1 MTEDDERGEH
11 GERGEPDERGEHD
24 GPGAGPLYLSA
35 EQVGELLDTDAAIAS
50 QRAAFTA
57 LGDGTA
63 ELPGKIMH
71 PSRFDD
77 SVVFAY
83 LARLSA
89 GTGAVAKIG
98 SVNPGNATAG
108 LPTVHAVINAL
119 DPVTGQL
126 AAVMDGTAVTTL
138 RTAAAGAVAFDAL
151 ATADSAELGLLGSG
165 TQALAHARAVA
176 RVRELRSV
184 RVWSPNPGRR
194 AHAARRLA
202 AELGVAVKAVETAEE
217 AVAGLP
223 MVAACT
229 LSATPV
235 VRGAWLTPG
244 CTVVSVG
251 SFEPTRSEVDAEVV
265 RRAAAVVVDDPE
277 TAAEHA
283 GPVVDALRE
292 GRLAREDLIPLGGV
306 LTGRHTARTSPD
318 DIVFYNSVGLGIQDA
333 AAAWA
338 VIAAARASRERR

>member
-1 MTEDDERGEH
+1 MTEDD
-11 GERGEPDERGEHD
+11 
-24 GPGAGPLYLSA
+24 AGPLYLSR
-35 EQVGELLDTDAAIAS
+35 EQVVELLDTDAAIAS

-89 GTGAVAKIG
+89 DTGAVAKFG
-98 SVNPGNATAG
+98 SVNPGNAGAG

-119 DPVTGQL
+119 DPVTGRL

-138 RTAAAGAVAFDAL
+138 RTAAASAVALDAL

-184 RVWSPNPGRR
+184 RVWSPHPGRR
-194 AHAARRLA
+194 AEAARRLA
-202 AELGVAVKAVETAEE
+202 AELGIAVEAAGTARD
-217 AVAGLP
+217 AVAGAS

-229 LSATPV
+229 LSRTPV
-235 VRGAWLTPG
+235 VRGEWLAPG

-251 SFEPTRSEVDAEVV
+251 SFEPTRSEVDAEAV
-265 RRAAAVVVDDPE
+265 RRAAAVVVDDPV

-283 GPVVDALRE
+283 GPVVEA
-292 GRLAREDLIPLGGV
+292 LARGVLTPDDLIPLGGV
-306 LTGRHTARTSPD
+306 LTGGRTARTGPD
-318 DIVFYNSVGLGIQDA
+318 DIVLYNSVGLGIQDA

-338 VIAAARASRERR
+338 VIDAARARRARR

>member
-1 MTEDDERGEH
+1 MSEDES
-11 GERGEPDERGEHD
+11 
-24 GPGAGPLYLSA
+24 GPLFLSRA
-35 EQVGELLDTDAAIAS
+35 QVGELLDTDAAIAS
-50 QRAAFTA
+50 QRAAFAA
-57 LGDGTA
+57 LGDGSA

-89 GTGAVAKIG
+89 DTGPVAKIG

-108 LPTVHAVINAL
+108 LPSIHAVINAL
-119 DPVTGQL
+119 DPVTGEL
-126 AAVMDGTAVTTL
+126 VAVMDGTAVTTL
-138 RTAAAGAVAFDAL
+138 RTAAASAVALDAL
-151 ATADSAELGLLGSG
+151 ATADSAELGVLGSG
-165 TQALAHARAVA
+165 TQALAHVRAVN
-176 RVRELRSV
+176 RVRTLRAV
-184 RVWSPNPGRR
+184 RLWSPDPGRR
-194 AHAARRLA
+194 TRAARLLA
-202 AELGVAVKAVETAEE
+202 GELGVAVEAVDTARE

-229 LSATPV
+229 LSTKPV
-235 VRGAWLTPG
+235 VQGEWLTPG

-251 SFEPTRSEVDAEVV
+251 SFEPTRSEVDAEVL
-265 RRAAAVVVDDPE
+265 RRAAAVVVDDPA

-292 GRLAREDLIPLGGV
+292 GPLAFEDLIPLGAV
-306 LTGRHTARTSPD
+306 VTGRRAARTGPD
-318 DIVFYNSVGLGIQDA
+318 DIVFYNSVGLGVQDA

-338 VIAAARASRERR
+338 VIEAAGGRRPR

>member
-1 MTEDDERGEH
+1 MTDDVLH
-11 GERGEPDERGEHD
+11 
-24 GPGAGPLYLSA
+24 LSRD
-35 EQVGELLDTDAAIAS
+35 QVAALLDTDTAIRS

-71 PSRFDD
+71 PSGFDD

-98 SVNPGNATAG
+98 SVNPGNAAAG
-108 LPTVHAVINAL
+108 LPTIHAVINAL

-126 AAVMDGTAVTTL
+126 VAVMDGTAVTTL
-138 RTAAAGAVAFDAL
+138 RTAAASAVAFDAL
-151 ATADSAELGLLGSG
+151 ATPDSAELGLIGSG
-165 TQALAHARAVA
+165 TQALAHARSVA
-176 RVRELRSV
+176 RVRDLRAV
-184 RVWSPNPGRR
+184 RIWSPSPERR
-194 AHAARRLA
+194 ARAARLLA
-202 AELGVAVKAVETAEE
+202 AELGIPVKAVDSAEE

-229 LSATPV
+229 LSSTPV
-235 VRGAWLTPG
+235 VRGEWLAPG

-251 SFEPTRSEVDAEVV
+251 SFEPSRSEVDTEVV

-283 GPVVDALRE
+283 GPVVEALRS
-292 GRLAREDLIPLGGV
+292 GTLAPDDLIPLGGV
-306 LTGRHTARTSPD
+306 LTGRREGRTTGR
-318 DIVFYNSVGLGIQDA
+318 DIVYYNSVGIGIQDA

-338 VIAAARASRERR
+338 VIDAARDQGVR

>member
-1 MTEDDERGEH
+1 MTHDD
-11 GERGEPDERGEHD
+11 P
-24 GPGAGPLYLSA
+24 GPLFLSRERVTA
-35 EQVGELLDTDAAIAS
+35 LLDTDAAIAS

-89 GTGAVAKIG
+89 DTGAVAKIG
-98 SVNPGNATAG
+98 SVNPANAAAG
-108 LPTVHAVINAL
+108 LPTVHAVVTVL
-119 DPVTGQL
+119 DPVTGQVV
-126 AAVMDGTAVTTL
+126 AVMDGTAVTTL
-138 RTAAAGAVAFDAL
+138 RTAAASAVAFDVL
-151 ATADSAELGLLGSG
+151 ARPDSDELGLLGSG

-176 RVRELRSV
+176 RVRDLRSV
-184 RVWSPNPGRR
+184 RLWSPHPGRR
-194 AHAARRLA
+194 AEAAARLT
-202 AELGVAVKAVETAEE
+202 AELGVPVAAVGSAEE
-217 AVAGLP
+217 AVTGLP

-235 VRGAWLTPG
+235 VRGAWLAAG

-251 SFEPTRSEVDAEVV
+251 SFEPGRSEVDAEVL
-265 RRAAAVVVDDPE
+265 RRAASVVVDDPA

-292 GRLAREDLIPLGGV
+292 GRLSLDDLVPLGGV
-306 LTGRHTARTSPD
+306 LTGRHPGRTHPE
-318 DIVFYNSVGLGIQDA
+318 DIVFHNSTGLGIQDA

-338 VIAAARASRERR
+338 VVHAAGEAEPTA

>member
-1 MTEDDERGEH
+1 MTEDD
-11 GERGEPDERGEHD
+11 
-24 GPGAGPLYLSA
+24 AGPLYLSR
-35 EQVGELLDTDAAIAS
+35 EQVVELLDTDAAIAS

-89 GTGAVAKIG
+89 DTGAVAKFG
-98 SVNPGNATAG
+98 SVNPGNAGAG

-119 DPVTGQL
+119 DPVTGRL

-138 RTAAAGAVAFDAL
+138 RTAAASAVALDAL

-184 RVWSPNPGRR
+184 RVWSPHPGRR
-194 AHAARRLA
+194 ADAARRLA
-202 AELGVAVKAVETAEE
+202 AELGIAVEAAGTARD
-217 AVAGLP
+217 AVAGAS

-229 LSATPV
+229 LSRTPV
-235 VRGAWLTPG
+235 VRGEWLAPG

-265 RRAAAVVVDDPE
+265 RRAAAVVVDDPV

-283 GPVVDALRE
+283 GPVVEA
-292 GRLAREDLIPLGGV
+292 LARGVLAPDDLIPLGGV
-306 LTGRHTARTSPD
+306 LTGGRTARTGPD
-318 DIVFYNSVGLGIQDA
+318 DIVLYNSVGLGIQDA

-338 VIAAARASRERR
+338 VIDAARARRARR

>member
-1 MTEDDERGEH
+1 MTDDVLH
-11 GERGEPDERGEHD
+11 
-24 GPGAGPLYLSA
+24 LSG
-35 EQVGELLDTDAAIAS
+35 EQVLELLDTDRAIQS

-57 LGDGTA
+57 LGEGTA

-83 LARLSA
+83 VARLSPD
-89 GTGAVAKIG
+89 TGPVAKIG
-98 SVNPGNATAG
+98 SVNPGNAAAG
-108 LPTVHAVINAL
+108 LPTIHAVINAL

-126 AAVMDGTAVTTL
+126 VAVLDGTAITTL
-138 RTAAAGAVAFDAL
+138 RTAAASAVAFDVL

-176 RVRELRSV
+176 RVRPLRSV
-184 RVWSPNPGRR
+184 RVWSPTPDRR
-194 AHAARRLA
+194 ERAAHLLA
-202 AELGVAVKAVETAEE
+202 TELGIPVKAVATAQE

-229 LSATPV
+229 LSRTPV
-235 VRGAWLTPG
+235 VHGAWLAPG

-251 SFEPTRSEVDAEVV
+251 SFEPTRSEVDAEAV

-277 TAAEHA
+277 TAREHA
-283 GPVVDALRE
+283 GPVVAALRD
-292 GRLAREDLIPLGGV
+292 RLLTTDDLIPLGGV
-306 LTGRHTARTSPD
+306 LTGRREARTSTD
-318 DIVFYNSVGLGIQDA
+318 DIVLYNSVGLGVQDA

-338 VIAAARASRERR
+338 VIDAARGRESRP

>member
-1 MTEDDERGEH
+1 MTEDD
-11 GERGEPDERGEHD
+11 
-24 GPGAGPLYLSA
+24 AGPLYLSR
-35 EQVGELLDTDAAIAS
+35 EQVVELLDTDAAIAS

-89 GTGAVAKIG
+89 DTGAVAKFG
-98 SVNPGNATAG
+98 SVNPGNGAAG

-119 DPVTGQL
+119 DPVTGRL

-138 RTAAAGAVAFDAL
+138 RTAAASAVALDAL
-151 ATADSAELGLLGSG
+151 ATADSADLGLLGSG

-176 RVRELRSV
+176 RVRDLRSV
-184 RVWSPNPGRR
+184 RVWSPHPGRR

-202 AELGVAVKAVETAEE
+202 EELGVAVEAAGSAEE
-217 AVAGLP
+217 AVAGAS

-229 LSATPV
+229 LSSTPV
-235 VRGAWLTPG
+235 VRGEWLAPG

-265 RRAAAVVVDDPE
+265 RRAAAVVVDDPV

-283 GPVVDALRE
+283 GPVVEA
-292 GRLAREDLIPLGGV
+292 LARGLLAPDDLIPLGRV
-306 LTGRHTARTSPD
+306 LTGGRAARTGPD
-318 DIVFYNSVGLGIQDA
+318 DIVLFLSVGLGIQDA

-338 VIAAARASRERR
+338 VIDTARARRARR

>member
-1 MTEDDERGEH
+1 MTEDD
-11 GERGEPDERGEHD
+11 
-24 GPGAGPLYLSA
+24 AGPLYLSR
-35 EQVGELLDTDAAIAS
+35 EQVVELLDTDAAIAS

-89 GTGAVAKIG
+89 DTGAVAKFG
-98 SVNPGNATAG
+98 SVNPGNAGAG

-119 DPVTGQL
+119 DPVTGRL

-138 RTAAAGAVAFDAL
+138 RTAAASAVALDAL
-151 ATADSAELGLLGSG
+151 ATADSAELGLLGSD

-184 RVWSPNPGRR
+184 RVWSPHPGRR
-194 AHAARRLA
+194 AEAARRLA
-202 AELGVAVKAVETAEE
+202 AELGIAVEAAGTARD
-217 AVAGLP
+217 AVAGAS

-229 LSATPV
+229 LSRTPV
-235 VRGAWLTPG
+235 VRGEWLAPG

-251 SFEPTRSEVDAEVV
+251 SFEPTRSEVDAEAV
-265 RRAAAVVVDDPE
+265 RRAAAVVVDDPV

-283 GPVVDALRE
+283 GPVVEA
-292 GRLAREDLIPLGGV
+292 LARGVLTPDDLIPLGGV
-306 LTGRHTARTSPD
+306 LTGGRTARTGPD
-318 DIVFYNSVGLGIQDA
+318 DIVLYTSVGLGIQDA

-338 VIAAARASRERR
+338 VIDAARARRARR

>member
-1 MTEDDERGEH
+1 MTDDV
-11 GERGEPDERGEHD
+11 
-24 GPGAGPLYLSA
+24 LYLSR
-35 EQVGELLDTDAAIAS
+35 ERVTELLDTDAAIAS

-71 PSRFDD
+71 AGRFDD

-89 GTGAVAKIG
+89 DTGAVAKFG
-98 SVNPGNATAG
+98 SVNPANAAAG

-138 RTAAAGAVAFDAL
+138 RTAAASAVALDAL

-176 RVRELRSV
+176 RVRDLRSV
-184 RVWSPNPGRR
+184 RVWSPNPARR
-194 AHAARRLA
+194 ARAARRLA
-202 AELGVAVKAVETAEE
+202 TELGVATKAVDTTEE
-217 AVAGLP
+217 AVTGLP

-229 LSATPV
+229 LSSTPV

-251 SFEPTRSEVDAEVV
+251 SFEPTRSEVDREVV

-283 GPVVDALRE
+283 GPIVDALRD
-292 GRLAREDLIPLGGV
+292 GALTRSDLIPLGGV
-306 LTGRHTARTSPD
+306 LTGSHPARTRPD

-338 VIAAARASRERR
+338 VIEAARAREAGR

>member
-1 MTEDDERGEH
+1 MTDDVLH
-11 GERGEPDERGEHD
+11 
-24 GPGAGPLYLSA
+24 LSRD
-35 EQVGELLDTDAAIAS
+35 QVAALLDTDTAIRS

-71 PSRFDD
+71 PSGFDD

-89 GTGAVAKIG
+89 DTGPVAKIG
-98 SVNPGNATAG
+98 SVNPGNAAAG
-108 LPTVHAVINAL
+108 LPTIHAVINAL

-126 AAVMDGTAVTTL
+126 VAVMDGTAVTTL
-138 RTAAAGAVAFDAL
+138 RTAAASAVAFDAL
-151 ATADSAELGLLGSG
+151 ATPDSTELGLIGSG
-165 TQALAHARAVA
+165 TQAFAHARCVA
-176 RVRELRSV
+176 RVRDLRAV
-184 RVWSPNPGRR
+184 RIWSPTPERR
-194 AHAARRLA
+194 ARAARLLA
-202 AELGVAVKAVETAEE
+202 AELGIPVKAVGSAEE

-229 LSATPV
+229 LSSTPV
-235 VRGAWLTPG
+235 VRGEWLAPG

-251 SFEPTRSEVDAEVV
+251 SFEPSRSEVDTEVV

-277 TAAEHA
+277 TAAAHA
-283 GPVVDALRE
+283 GPVVDALRA
-292 GRLAREDLIPLGGV
+292 GTLTRQDLVPLGEV
-306 LTGRHTARTSPD
+306 LTGRREGRTTGR
-318 DIVFYNSVGLGIQDA
+318 DIVYYNSVGVGVQDA

-338 VIAAARASRERR
+338 VIDAARDQGVGS

>member
-1 MTEDDERGEH
+1 MTDDV
-11 GERGEPDERGEHD
+11 
-24 GPGAGPLYLSA
+24 LYLSRDR
-35 EQVGELLDTDAAIAS
+35 VTELLDTDAAIAS

-89 GTGAVAKIG
+89 DTGAVAKFG
-98 SVNPGNATAG
+98 SVNPANTAAG

-138 RTAAAGAVAFDAL
+138 RTAAASAVALDAL

-176 RVRELRSV
+176 RVRDLRSV
-184 RVWSPNPGRR
+184 RVWSPNPARR
-194 AHAARRLA
+194 ARAARRLTT
-202 AELGVAVKAVETAEE
+202 ELGVATKAVDTAEE

-229 LSATPV
+229 LSSTPV
-235 VRGAWLTPG
+235 VRGAWLAPG
-244 CTVVSVG
+244 CAVVSVG
-251 SFEPTRSEVDAEVV
+251 SFEPTRSEVDTEVV

-283 GPVVDALRE
+283 GPIVDALRE
-292 GRLAREDLIPLGGV
+292 GVLTRADLIPLGGV
-306 LTGRHTARTSPD
+306 LTGSHPARTHPD

-338 VIAAARASRERR
+338 VIAAARAREARR

>member
-1 MTEDDERGEH
+1 MTQDDH
-11 GERGEPDERGEHD
+11 
-24 GPGAGPLYLSA
+24 GPLFLSR
-35 EQVGELLDTDAAIAS
+35 EQVTRLLDTDAAIAS

-83 LARLSA
+83 VARLSA
-89 GTGAVAKIG
+89 DTGAVAKIG
-98 SVNPGNATAG
+98 SVNPGNAAAG
-108 LPTVHAVINAL
+108 LPSVHAVINAL
-119 DPVTGQL
+119 DPVTGRL
-126 AAVMDGTAVTTL
+126 VAVMDGTAVTTL
-138 RTAAAGAVAFDAL
+138 RTAAASAVAFDVL
-151 ATADSAELGLLGSG
+151 AGADSAELGLLGSG

-184 RVWSPNPGRR
+184 RLWSPHPGRR
-194 AHAARRLA
+194 ARAAQRLA
-202 AELGVAVKAVETAEE
+202 AELGVAVKAVDSAEE

-235 VRGAWLTPG
+235 VRGAWLAPG

-251 SFEPTRSEVDAEVV
+251 SFEPTRSEVDAEVL
-265 RRAAAVVVDDPE
+265 RRAAAVVVDDPG

-292 GRLAREDLIPLGGV
+292 RRLAPKDLIALGDV
-306 LTGRHTARTSPD
+306 LTGRRPARTRPE
-318 DIVFYNSVGLGIQDA
+318 DIVFYNSVGLGVQDA

-338 VIAAARASRERR
+338 VIHAAGAAGLRA

>member
-1 MTEDDERGEH
+1 MTDDV
-11 GERGEPDERGEHD
+11 
-24 GPGAGPLYLSA
+24 LYLSRDR
-35 EQVGELLDTDAAIAS
+35 VTELLDTDAAIAS

-89 GTGAVAKIG
+89 DTGAVAKFG
-98 SVNPGNATAG
+98 SVNPANTAAG

-138 RTAAAGAVAFDAL
+138 RTAAASAVALDAL

-176 RVRELRSV
+176 RVRDLRSV
-184 RVWSPNPGRR
+184 GVWSPNPARR
-194 AHAARRLA
+194 ARAARRLA
-202 AELGVAVKAVETAEE
+202 TELGVATRAVDTAEE
-217 AVAGLP
+217 AVADLP

-229 LSATPV
+229 LSSTPV
-235 VRGAWLTPG
+235 VRGAWLAPG
-244 CTVVSVG
+244 CAVVSVG
-251 SFEPTRSEVDAEVV
+251 SFEPTRREVDTDVV

-283 GPVVDALRE
+283 GPIVDALRE
-292 GRLAREDLIPLGGV
+292 GVLTRADLIPLGGV
-306 LTGRHTARTSPD
+306 LTGRHPARTHPD

-338 VIAAARASRERR
+338 VIEAARAREARR

>member
-1 MTEDDERGEH
+1 MTDDV
-11 GERGEPDERGEHD
+11 
-24 GPGAGPLYLSA
+24 LYLSRDR
-35 EQVGELLDTDAAIAS
+35 VTELLDTDAAIAS

-89 GTGAVAKIG
+89 DTGAVAKFG
-98 SVNPGNATAG
+98 SVNPANTAAG

-138 RTAAAGAVAFDAL
+138 RTAAASAVALDAL

-176 RVRELRSV
+176 RVRDLRSV
-184 RVWSPNPGRR
+184 RVWSPNPARR
-194 AHAARRLA
+194 ARAARCLA
-202 AELGVAVKAVETAEE
+202 TELGVATRAVDTAEE

-229 LSATPV
+229 LSSTPV
-235 VRGAWLTPG
+235 VRGAWLAPG
-244 CTVVSVG
+244 CAVVSVG
-251 SFEPTRSEVDAEVV
+251 SFEPTRREVDTHVV

-283 GPVVDALRE
+283 GPIVDGLRE
-292 GRLAREDLIPLGGV
+292 GVLTRADLIPLGGV
-306 LTGRHTARTSPD
+306 LTGSHPARTHPD

-338 VIAAARASRERR
+338 VIAAARAREARR

>member
-1 MTEDDERGEH
+1 MTDDVLHLFR
-11 GERGEPDERGEHD
+11 D
-24 GPGAGPLYLSA
+24 
-35 EQVGELLDTDAAIAS
+35 QVAALLDTDTAIRS

-71 PSRFDD
+71 PSGFDD
-77 SVVFAY
+77 SVLFAY

-89 GTGAVAKIG
+89 DTGAVAKIG
-98 SVNPGNATAG
+98 SVNPGNAAAG
-108 LPTVHAVINAL
+108 LPTIHAVINAL

-126 AAVMDGTAVTTL
+126 VAVMDGTAVTTL
-138 RTAAAGAVAFDAL
+138 RTAAASAVAFDAL
-151 ATADSAELGLLGSG
+151 ATPDSTELGLIGSG
-165 TQALAHARAVA
+165 TQALAHARSVA
-176 RVRELRSV
+176 RVRDLRAV
-184 RVWSPNPGRR
+184 RIWSPSPERR
-194 AHAARRLA
+194 ARAARLLA
-202 AELGVAVKAVETAEE
+202 AELGIPVKAVDSAEE

-229 LSATPV
+229 LSSTPV
-235 VRGAWLTPG
+235 VRGEWLAPG

-251 SFEPTRSEVDAEVV
+251 SFEPTRSEVDTEVV

-283 GPVVDALRE
+283 GPIVDALSS
-292 GRLAREDLIPLGGV
+292 GTLTHVDLIALGEV
-306 LTGRHTARTSPD
+306 LTGRREGRTTER
-318 DIVFYNSVGLGIQDA
+318 DIVYYNSVGIGIQDA

-338 VIAAARASRERR
+338 VIDAARAQGVGS

>member
-1 MTEDDERGEH
+1 MREDD
-11 GERGEPDERGEHD
+11 D
-24 GPGAGPLYLSA
+24 AGPLFLSR
-35 EQVGELLDTDAAIAS
+35 EQVAELLDLDAAIAS
-50 QRAAFTA
+50 QRAAFGA
-57 LGDGTA
+57 LGDGSA

-83 LARLSA
+83 VSRLSA
-89 GTGAVAKIG
+89 DTGAVAKFG
-98 SVNPGNATAG
+98 SVNPGNPAAG
-108 LPTVHAVINAL
+108 LPSVHAVINAL
-119 DPVTGQL
+119 DPVTGRL
-126 AAVMDGTAVTTL
+126 VAVMDGTAVTTL
-138 RTAAAGAVAFDAL
+138 RTAAASAVAFDAL
-151 ATADSAELGLLGSG
+151 ATADSTELGLVGSG

-184 RVWSPNPGRR
+184 RVWSPTPGRR
-194 AHAARRLA
+194 ERAAALLA
-202 AELGVAVKAVETAEE
+202 AELGVATKAVDTAEE

-229 LSATPV
+229 LSRTPV
-235 VRGAWLTPG
+235 VRGEWLAPG

-251 SFEPTRSEVDAEVV
+251 SFEPTRAEVDAEVV
-265 RRAAAVVVDDPE
+265 RRAAAVVVDDPA

-292 GRLAREDLIPLGGV
+292 DLLTVDDLIPLGAV
-306 LTGRHTARTSPD
+306 VTGRRTARTGPG
-318 DIVFYNSVGLGIQDA
+318 DIVFYNSVGLGVQDA

-338 VIAAARASRERR
+338 VIDASRRRDPRR

>member
-1 MTEDDERGEH
+1 MTHDD
-11 GERGEPDERGEHD
+11 P
-24 GPGAGPLYLSA
+24 GPLFLSRERVTA
-35 EQVGELLDTDAAIAS
+35 LLDTDAAIAS

-71 PSRFDD
+71 PSRFDE

-89 GTGAVAKIG
+89 DTGAVAKIG
-98 SVNPGNATAG
+98 SVNPANAAAG
-108 LPTVHAVINAL
+108 LPTVHAVVTVL
-119 DPVTGQL
+119 DPDTGQVV
-126 AAVMDGTAVTTL
+126 AVLDGTAVTTL
-138 RTAAAGAVAFDAL
+138 RTAAASAVAFDAL
-151 ATADSAELGLLGSG
+151 ARPDSAELGLIGSG

-176 RVRELRSV
+176 RVRDLRSV
-184 RVWSPNPGRR
+184 RLWSPDPGRR
-194 AHAARRLA
+194 AGAAARLT
-202 AELGVAVKAVETAEE
+202 AELGVPVEAVGSAEE
-217 AVAGLP
+217 AVTGLP

-235 VRGAWLTPG
+235 VRGDWLTPG

-251 SFEPTRSEVDAEVV
+251 SFEPGRSEVDAEVL
-265 RRAAAVVVDDPE
+265 RRAAAVVVDDPA

-292 GRLAREDLIPLGGV
+292 GRLTVGDLVPLGAV
-306 LTGRHTARTSPD
+306 LTGRHPGRTGPE
-318 DIVFYNSVGLGIQDA
+318 DIVFHNSTGLGIQDA

-338 VIAAARASRERR
+338 VVRAAAAAEPGA